1 MLSRN
6 FYSDFKLFYLLFFP
20 KGCVRN
26 WIFGFLQ
33 VWHYMPAPP
42 QYVTAFM
49 YIFHTFYISIC
60 KKLKIKDLKILLK
73 LKWVLKLFFVV
84 FD

>member
-6 FYSDFKLFYLLFFP
+6 FYSDLKLFDLLFVP
-20 KGCVRN
+20 NIWMRN

-33 VWHYMPAPP
+33 VQPYMPAPP